1 MNERIRE
8 LFKQAGGK
16 TSARNLASNPV
27 QVVETHELWDD
38 RIEKF
43 AELIVA
49 ECVSVPYSM
58 WDRAELNADVAVK
71 IDRRI
76 KDHFGIEDEQ

>member
-1 MNERIRE
+1 MNERIRAIWDRAAE
-8 LFKQAGGK
+8 INQQRQDSNSGSWESEVEFL
-16 TSARNLASNPV
+16 NL
-27 QVVETHELWDD
+27 
-38 RIEKF
+38 F
-43 AELIVA
+43 AELIIK
-49 ECVSVPYSM
+49 ECVSVPYAM

>member
-43 AELIVA
+43 AELIVKETLEVA
-49 ECVSVPYSM
+49 
-58 WDRAELNADVAVK
+58 RA
-71 IDRRI
+71 
-76 KDHFGIEDEQ
+76 GIEFGDGMESAVERYFEIKL

>member
-1 MNERIRE
+1 MNELIR
-8 LFKQAGGK
+8 A
-16 TSARNLASNPV
+16 
-27 QVVETHELWDD
+27 LWDQAAEINQQRQD
-38 RIEKF
+38 SNSGSWESEVEFMNLF
-43 AELIVA
+43 AELIIA

-76 KDHFGIEDEQ
+76 KDHFGMEDEE

>member
-1 MNERIRE
+1 MNERIRAIWDRAAE
-8 LFKQAGGK
+8 IHQQRQDSNSDSWESEVEFM
-16 TSARNLASNPV
+16 NL
-27 QVVETHELWDD
+27 
-38 RIEKF
+38 F

-58 WDRAELNADVAVK
+58 WDQAELNADVAVK

-76 KDHFGIEDEQ
+76 KDHFGIEDKE

>member
-16 TSARNLASNPV
+16 TSARNLMSNPV
-27 QVVETHELWDD
+27 QVIETHELWDD

-43 AELIVA
+43 AELIVKETLEVA
-49 ECVSVPYSM
+49 
-58 WDRAELNADVAVK
+58 RA
-71 IDRRI
+71 
-76 KDHFGIEDEQ
+76 GIEFGDGMESAVERYFEIKL